1 MSERAA
7 GSPLPPGT
15 RLGPIGTGPNGA
27 DPAAAESGSAAVSVV
42 GLRRTFPAD
51 PPVVALDG
59 VDLDVAAGSFTAI
72 LGPSGSGKTTLL
84 RVLAGTERA
93 DGGTVVIGG
102 QLVEGRGTHVVAEG
116 RRVGLVPQ
124 EGALFPHLDVARN
137 VGFGLHKVPKA
148 ERARRV
154 AELLDL
160 VGLAGMGNRR
170 PHELS
175 GGQAQRVALARALAP
190 DPDVVL
196 LDEPFSALDA
206 SLRTSLRAE
215 VAELLRSTGTTAVLV
230 THDQDE
236 AMSLADTVAVMRAGR
251 IVQRGAPADL
261 YRCPTDL
268 WVADFLGDAVLVD
281 GELLDDGPLNAGPD
295 RTWVVRCALGDVPTV
310 LAATAPPD
318 VGPVRFCC
326 RPEQLWPTMLNGIV
340 IPAPDQSAGAVQPRQ
355 GASGR
360 EASDRGAS
368 GVVTRTEF
376 RGSVIDVDV
385 QLASGT
391 VSARWPSS
399 MPPVEVGDAVELVVL
414 GAGVA
419 FRHPTE
425 AATPDEPGDVG

>member
-1 MSERAA
+1 M
-7 GSPLPPGT
+7 
-15 RLGPIGTGPNGA
+15 
-27 DPAAAESGSAAVSVV
+27 SVV

>member
-1 MSERAA
+1 
-7 GSPLPPGT
+7 
-15 RLGPIGTGPNGA
+15 
-27 DPAAAESGSAAVSVV
+27 VSVV

>member
-1 MSERAA
+1 M
-7 GSPLPPGT
+7 
-15 RLGPIGTGPNGA
+15 
-27 DPAAAESGSAAVSVV
+27 
-42 GLRRTFPAD
+42 
-51 PPVVALDG
+51 
-59 VDLDVAAGSFTAI
+59 
-72 LGPSGSGKTTLL
+72 
-84 RVLAGTERA
+84 
-93 DGGTVVIGG
+93 
-102 QLVEGRGTHVVAEG
+102 
-116 RRVGLVPQ
+116 
-124 EGALFPHLDVARN
+124 
-137 VGFGLHKVPKA
+137 
-148 ERARRV
+148 